1 MGGLLYIG
9 YALIVIA
16 AAAAIIHVLMDN
28 RQPAKTMAWVLVIGF
43 IPVVG
48 VVFYLFFGVNH
59 RKERIISQGQM
70 DELTKRSMLSFV
82 EQHNFRVPERQKPL
96 VDLFVNHNLSLP
108 FRVSQVDIMTNGYA
122 FFPELLRDIAAA
134 THHIHIN
141 MYIIED
147 DALGRLV
154 ADGLMAKARQGVKVR
169 LIYDDV
175 GCWRVSSRFF
185 EQMREAGIEVAPF
198 LPVRFPS
205 FTSKV
210 NYRNHRKIIVI
221 DGRVGYIGG
230 MNIARRYVSAQW
242 RDTMLRVQ
250 GGVVYAL
257 QRAFLV
263 DWYFV
268 DHSLITDRIYYP
280 PVSEESVL
288 DAQRPTINVQR
299 PMPIA
304 QVVTSGPIARYP
316 EIMQGFVRIILA
328 ARRYI
333 YIETPYFLPN
343 EPILFAL
350 KTAALAGVDVRLMCP
365 LSSDARFIDW
375 ASRSYLREIYDAGA
389 RVYLY
394 KPGFLHSKLL
404 ISDDSLVSCGSV
416 NVDFRSLE
424 NNFEAN
430 VFIYD
435 EGTALRLKKVFL
447 DDQSQAVL
455 LSEVPNRLRPKFLAS
470 LWESFTRLVS
480 PLL

>member
-1 MGGLLYIG
+1 
-9 YALIVIA
+9 
-16 AAAAIIHVLMDN
+16 
-28 RQPAKTMAWVLVIGF
+28 
-43 IPVVG
+43 
-48 VVFYLFFGVNH
+48 
-59 RKERIISQGQM
+59 
-70 DELTKRSMLSFV
+70 
-82 EQHNFRVPERQKPL
+82 VPERQKPL
-96 VDLFVNHNLSLP
+96 VDLFVNQNLALP
-108 FRVSQVDIMTNGYA
+108 FKDNRIDIMTDGYA
-122 FFPELLRDIAAA
+122 FFPELLKDIAEA

-141 MYIIED
+141 IYIFED

-154 ADGLMAKARQGVKVR
+154 ADALMTKARQGVKVR

-175 GCWRVSSRFF
+175 GCWRVGNRFF
-185 EQMREAGIEVAPF
+185 EQMREAGVEVVPF
-198 LPVRFPS
+198 LPVHFPS

-221 DGRVGYIGG
+221 DGRIGYIGG
-230 MNIARRYVSAQW
+230 MNIARRYVSDKW

-268 DHSLITDRIYYP
+268 DHTLITDRIYYP
-280 PVSEESVL
+280 PVSEELTAKNHQLV
-288 DAQRPTINVQR
+288 
-299 PMPIA
+299 A
-304 QVVTSGPIARYP
+304 QVVTSGPMARYP

-365 LSSDARFIDW
+365 LYSDARFLDW
-375 ASRSYLREIYDAGA
+375 ASRSYLREIHEAGA
-389 RVYLY
+389 KIYLY
-394 KPGFLHSKLL
+394 EPGFLHSKLL
-404 ISDDSLVSCGSV
+404 ISDDSLVSCGST

-430 VFIYD
+430 VFVYD
-435 EGTALRLKKVFL
+435 EGTALRLKKIFL

-455 LSEVPNRLRPKFLAS
+455 LSDVPNRLHPKFYAR

>member
-1 MGGLLYIG
+1 MNSEKLGGLLYIG

-16 AAAAIIHVLMDN
+16 AVAAIIHVLMDN
-28 RQPAKTMAWVLVIGF
+28 RQPSKTMAWVLVIGF
-43 IPVVG
+43 VPVIG
-48 VVFYLFFGVNH
+48 VVFYLFFGINH

-70 DELTKRSMLSFV
+70 DQLTKRSMLSFV
-82 EQHNFRVPERQKPL
+82 GQHNFRVPERQKPL
-96 VDLFVNHNLSLP
+96 VDLFVNQNLALP
-108 FRVSQVDIMTNGYA
+108 FKDNQVDIMTDGYA
-122 FFPELLRDIAAA
+122 FFPELLKDIAEA
-134 THHIHIN
+134 THHVHVN
-141 MYIIED
+141 MYIFED

-154 ADGLMAKARQGVKVR
+154 ADALMAKARQGVKVR
-169 LIYDDV
+169 IIYDDV
-175 GCWRVSSRFF
+175 GCWRVGRSFF
-185 EQMREAGIEVAPF
+185 EQMREAGVEVVPF

-230 MNIARRYVSAQW
+230 MNIARRYVSTEW
-242 RDTMLRVQ
+242 RDTMLRLQ

-268 DHSLITDRIYYP
+268 DHTLITDREYYP
-280 PVSEESVL
+280 EFQYDNNCL
-288 DAQRPTINVQR
+288 T
-299 PMPIA
+299 
-304 QVVTSGPIARYP
+304 QVVTSGPLARYP

-350 KTAALAGVDVRLMCP
+350 KTAALAGVDVRVMCP
-365 LSSDARFIDW
+365 LYSDARFLDW
-375 ASRSYLREIYDAGA
+375 ASRSYLREIHEAGA
-389 RVYLY
+389 SVYLY
-394 KPGFLHSKLL
+394 KTGFLHSKLL
-404 ISDDSLVSCGSV
+404 ISDDSLVSCGST

-430 VFIYD
+430 VFVYD
-435 EGTALRLKKVFL
+435 EGTALRLKKVFF
-447 DDQSQAVL
+447 DDQSHAVL
-455 LSEVPNRLRPKFLAS
+455 LSDVPNRLHPKFYAR